1 MLDGRDRIGGV
12 ICTER
17 FDGFTLEHGPDSFIT
32 NKPWALDLCNKLGL
46 ADQLIETDAG
56 KRRSFVVRNGRLAPV
71 PEGFVLMAPNRLLP
85 ILTTPIL
92 SFRGKLRLLLD
103 LVIPRR
109 SDESEESLGSFVR
122 RRFGREALD
131 RLVQP
136 LVAGIYTA
144 DPYDLSLNA
153 TFPQFPAMEREH
165 GSVIRALRR
174 EARQRGP
181 RHLEKQASGARYGLF
196 VTLADGMGML
206 PEALAAALPPGTVHT
221 GTAVRRI
228 SRNEPVSPWLVELLG
243 RARRSKPTRSWWQ
256 RRPTRRRGSST
267 PRTRRWPFSSGR
279 FPMPRRSSRMS
290 PTGATRSAIR
300 LMASAPSFP
309 RPSCDRSSR
318 FRS

>member
-1 MLDGRDRIGGV
+1 MSARGACAARLELVVLDARDRVGGV
-12 ICTER
+12 ISTER

-32 NKPWALDLCNKLGL
+32 NKPWGLDLCQRLGL
-46 ADQLIETDAG
+46 ADQLIETEAS

-92 SFRGKLRLLLD
+92 SLRGKLRLLMD

-109 SDESEESLGSFVR
+109 SEEAEESLGSFVR

-174 EARQRGP
+174 EARERGP
-181 RHLEKQASGARYGLF
+181 RHLEKAGFRCALRPICDAGRWHGHAAGSTGSSASTGDCSHEHGGATDQPERAGF
-196 VTLADGMGML
+196 SLA
-206 PEALAAALPPGTVHT
+206 
-221 GTAVRRI
+221 
-228 SRNEPVSPWLVELLG
+228 G
-243 RARRSKPTRSWWQ
+243 RAAGWSSARSRCG
-256 RRPTRRRGSST
+256 RCGHRG
-267 PRTRRWPFSSGR
+267 PRGCAVP
-279 FPMPRRSSRMS
+279 
-290 PTGATRSAIR
+290 
-300 LMASAPSFP
+300 
-309 RPSCDRSSR
+309 
-318 FRS
+318 